1 MIGDFVMLKRF
12 LFVLLLLGFVVS
24 VPYELDAAP
33 KKETRKERRERLKRE
48 REEKRKQRQQKNTQ
62 QSKHPQKKK
71 RSSKQDTQPAKQ
83 PQPKKIIPT
92 FEEKLTPAQVNRK
105 IQTIRRRIETAP
117 EDRISTKNKKVLLDV
132 FDDMAQ
138 TQMGRYI
145 FEKAHPNLIF
155 RVEQTG
161 SGVNGSYSYD
171 NQCVNLGN
179 RVFEDIHNAKT
190 PEKRLYELLYIAHVI
205 AHETTHSIQ
214 HSNNMN
220 NSSNMS
226 FEEMITINKL
236 FELHSILNENI
247 VRYQIGNLA
256 KYRHMIPETRPYR
269 SEEETEPGKVSVVP
283 MHLFYKELKEAKMA
297 TGADEKTAE
306 RFARTKFVESFW
318 QNNGKTSIQVGN
330 KTILPTTSRVAEVMQ
345 NWNTTYNLTAFGRLI
360 GDKRPYRQAMTDVG
374 INKNIQHFVDAMG
387 IDTSP
392 SFFRD
397 PKTTSFKM
405 QTSKRFIAYTD
416 GVKRMELDALTT
428 GYVIKIYAQKR
439 LSRIVV
445 SSTQKQE
452 AQKNTT
458 RIEYHDGTQINRASY
473 TYNNGK
479 MNGIYREYDEQG
491 RQTMEMPVV
500 NDVPNGEG
508 WILENGVRAR
518 KKFFNYSV
526 LKIKERD

>member
-1 MIGDFVMLKRF
+1 MLKRF
-12 LFVLLLLGFVVS
+12 LFVLLLLGFVIS
-24 VPYELDAAP
+24 VPYEVSAAP
-33 KKETRKERRERLKRE
+33 KKETRKERRERLERE
-48 REEKRKQRQQKNTQ
+48 REERKRQQ
-62 QSKHPQKKK
+62 
-71 RSSKQDTQPAKQ
+71 TQPKPAE
-83 PQPKKIIPT
+83 KKIIPT
-92 FEEKLTPAQVNRK
+92 LEEKLTPAQVNRK
-105 IQTIRRRIETAP
+105 IQTIRRRIETAS

-132 FDDMAQ
+132 FDDMVQ

-161 SGVNGSYSYD
+161 RGVNGSYSYD

-220 NSSNMS
+220 NRSNMS

-297 TGADEKTAE
+297 TGVDEKTAE
-306 RFARTKFVESFW
+306 RFARTKFVETFW
-318 QNNGKTSIQVGN
+318 QNNGQTPIHIRN
-330 KTILPTTSRVAEVMQ
+330 KTVVPTTSNVAEVMQ
-345 NWNTTYNLTAFGRLI
+345 NWNATYNLDSFRQI
-360 GDKRPYRQAMTDVG
+360 VGDKRPSRQAMTDSG
-374 INKNIQHFVDAMG
+374 INKNIQHFVNAMD
-387 IDTSP
+387 ISTP
-392 SFFRD
+392 VSFFRD

-405 QTSKRFIAYTD
+405 QTSKRFVGYYNGI
-416 GVKRMELDALTT
+416 KNLELDILTT
-428 GYVIKIYAQKR
+428 GYVTKAYDQGLLFCFLINTIH
-439 LSRIVV
+439 
-445 SSTQKQE
+445 KQE
-452 AQKNTT
+452 AQKDGFHT
-458 RIEYHDGTQINRASY
+458 EYHEGTSKKRATY
-473 TYNNGK
+473 TYKNGK
-479 MNGIYREYDEQG
+479 MNGIYREYDTQG
-491 RQTMEMPVV
+491 NQIMEIPVT
-500 NDVPNGEG
+500 DDKSKGKG
-508 WILENGVRAR
+508 WILENGVRVQKYFHPRGIANIS
-518 KKFFNYSV
+518 KQ
-526 LKIKERD
+526 D